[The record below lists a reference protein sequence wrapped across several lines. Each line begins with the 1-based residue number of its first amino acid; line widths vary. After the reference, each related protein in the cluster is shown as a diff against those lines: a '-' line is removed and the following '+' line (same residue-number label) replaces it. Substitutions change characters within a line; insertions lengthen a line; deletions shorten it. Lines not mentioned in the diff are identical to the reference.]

1 MSKFRGDLIPSIA
14 VATAAAMWGLFW
26 IPVHG
31 IENAGV
37 NAYWTGAVIFAAST
51 IVFLPILISRFGI
64 FLQNW
69 RSLLLPG
76 CLAGTAFAL
85 YILSLNLTDVVRAIL
100 LFYMSPLWSTL
111 FGILILKERLTI
123 NRVIALM
130 MAFGGLYLV
139 LALDDL
145 IPVPQNTG
153 DWFALASGLL
163 WSIASVKLFQG
174 GATFLIEK
182 VTIFVVFALIASL
195 VLIAWQQ
202 GGLHHMPD
210 LQVISAG
217 WYWIAIIAVSMFPI
231 CYCTVWPASVLS
243 PGRVGML
250 LMGEVIVGVISAA
263 ILTDEPFGH
272 REFWGT
278 VLIVGAGVVEV
289 LRQQTPSS
297 KT

>member
-1 MSKFRGDLIPSIA
+1 MKKFRGDVIPGIA
-14 VATAAAMWGLFW
+14 VASAAALWGLFW

-51 IVFLPILISRFGI
+51 IVFLPIIIFRFGV
-64 FLQNW
+64 FLKNW
-69 RSLLLPG
+69 RSLLIPG

-111 FGILILKERLTI
+111 FGILILKERLSI
-123 NRVIALM
+123 NRVIALL

-139 LALDDL
+139 LAIDDL
-145 IPVPQNTG
+145 LPTPQNTG
-153 DWFALASGLL
+153 DWCALASGLL

-182 VTIFVVFALIASL
+182 VSIFVVFALIVSL
-195 VLIAWQQ
+195 ALIVWQQ
-202 GGLHHMPD
+202 GGLHLAPD
-210 LQVISAG
+210 WQVISAG
-217 WYWIAIIAVSMFPI
+217 WYWIAIIAIMMFPI
-231 CYCTVWPASVLS
+231 CYCTVWPATVLS

-263 ILTDEPFGH
+263 IMTDEPFGN
-272 REFWGT
+272 RELWGT
-278 VLIVGAGVVEV
+278 VLIVGAGIVEV
-289 LRQQTPSS
+289 LRQQTSQS
-297 KT
+297 V